1 MKRCPEC
8 GIRLEYE
15 HDSCPRCSRE
25 LTPPRD
31 ASGGFGD
38 PFPGISESP
47 WEPGDEPLRAIA
59 RFPNAAEAGFFAHA
73 LQATDDIPV
82 TLRAEEDYNAV
93 SGYWSTRYLLEVPE
107 RVAASAYRSLESLID
122 RSETEDVLA
131 SAATGGHWEICER
144 SPSERSQGFSEIPG
158 IFTANASHRD
168 DELRPLPGIN
178 WGPLVL
184 SFAAGSLA
192 LFGLQSLQPAIK
204 PRVEAAGGRQQ
215 ELWDQ
220 LSQPAKPWTQKLD
233 GNRRRVLEFNAE
245 RSRAVVREY
254 DGDVQTS
261 ERELAAPAG
270 GK

>member
-1 MKRCPEC
+1 MQRCPAC

-31 ASGGFGD
+31 AAGGHND
-38 PFPGISESP
+38 YFPGISENL
-47 WEPGDEPLRAIA
+47 WEGGNEPMRAIA

-73 LQATDDIPV
+73 LQATEDIPV

-107 RVAASAYRSLESLID
+107 RIAESAYRSLESLIS
-122 RSETEDVLA
+122 RSETEDLLA
-131 SAATGGHWEICER
+131 SAAGGGRWEMWD
-144 SPSERSQGFSEIPG
+144 RSQEFSKIRG
-158 IFTANASHRD
+158 TAAATGAD
-168 DELRPLPGIN
+168 CDEELRSLPGIN

-192 LFGLQSLQPAIK
+192 LFGLQTLQPAVK
-204 PRVEAAGGRQQ
+204 PRAQAAARDRQQ

-220 LSQPAKPWTQKLD
+220 LSRPANPWTQKLD
-233 GNRRRVLEFNAE
+233 GNRRRVLEFNAD

-254 DGDVQTS
+254 TGNVQTS
-261 ERELAAPAG
+261 EQELVAPDG

>member
-1 MKRCPEC
+1 
-8 GIRLEYE
+8 
-15 HDSCPRCSRE
+15 

-31 ASGGFGD
+31 ASGGFGER
-38 PFPGISESP
+38 FPADADAGEFV
-47 WEPGDEPLRAIA
+47 GDEPLRAIA

-73 LQATDDIPV
+73 LQATEDIPV

-107 RVAASAYRSLESLID
+107 RVAESAYRSLESLIS
-122 RSETEDVLA
+122 RSESEDILA
-131 SAATGGHWEICER
+131 SAAGRWDTWER
-144 SPSERSQGFSEIPG
+144 SAELSEVPRVFAADRSI
-158 IFTANASHRD
+158 RD
-168 DELRPLPGIN
+168 EERHPLPGIN

-204 PRVEAAGGRQQ
+204 PRVEAPGGRQQ

-220 LSQPAKPWTQKLD
+220 LSRPAKPWTQKLD

-254 DGDVQTS
+254 KGNMQTS
-261 ERELAAPAG
+261 EQELVAPDR

>member
-1 MKRCPEC
+1 MTRCPAC

-31 ASGGFGD
+31 ASGGHND
-38 PFPGISESP
+38 HFPGISENP
-47 WEPGDEPLRAIA
+47 WEVGDEPLRAIA

-73 LQATDDIPV
+73 LQATEDIPV
-82 TLRAEEDYNAV
+82 TLRAEENYDAV

-107 RVAASAYRSLESLID
+107 RIAESAYRSLESLIR
-122 RSETEDVLA
+122 RSESEDVLA
-131 SAATGGHWEICER
+131 SAAGRWETWER
-144 SPSERSQGFSEIPG
+144 SAELSEVPRIFAADRSI
-158 IFTANASHRD
+158 RD
-168 DELRPLPGIN
+168 EERHPLPGIN
-178 WGPLVL
+178 WGPIVL

-204 PRVEAAGGRQQ
+204 PRVEAPGGRQQ